1 MVTAP
6 TCLIIGASRGLG
18 LAMAAEYLARGWGV
32 TATVRG
38 DGHTRLHDLAA
49 RNASRLTIEKLDINN
64 PDELATLRE
73 RLAGQVIDQLFVNA
87 GIANDPRAP
96 IGAVT
101 TEDFVDLMLTNALSP
116 MRVVE
121 SLDDLVAPGGGI
133 GLMSSGLGS
142 VANNTTGGFEAY
154 RASKAA
160 LNTLMR
166 SYAARHAG
174 VHRSL
179 ALVAPGWVRTD
190 MGGPNA
196 ALGIE
201 DSVPRVV
208 DQLIARLGEPGLAF
222 FDYTGA
228 ILPW

>member
-1 MVTAP
+1 MGLHVVS
-6 TCLIIGASRGLG
+6 ASRC
-18 LAMAAEYLARGWGV
+18 AEYLARGWDV
-32 TATVRG
+32 VATVRG
-38 DGHTRLHDLAA
+38 DRRTGVHDLAA
-49 RNASRLTIEKLDINN
+49 KAADRLVLEKLDINS
-64 PDELATLRE
+64 PDDLTALRE
-73 RLAGQVIDQLFVNA
+73 RLAGQIFDQLFVNA
-87 GIANDPRAP
+87 GIANDPHAP
-96 IGAVT
+96 ISTVT
-101 TEDFVDLMLTNALSP
+101 TGEFVDLMVTNALSP

-121 SLDDLVAPGGGI
+121 MLAELVTPEGGI

-166 SYAARHAG
+166 SYAARHADDR
-174 VHRSL
+174 RSL

-190 MGGPNA
+190 MGGPKA
-196 ALGIE
+196 TLGIE

-208 DQLIARLGEPGLAF
+208 DQLIGRLGTPGLAF